1 MASVVIPLGVP
12 GEWELTFS
20 EDFANLD
27 AWYPATWSGFWADN
41 VWVDDGQLHVRAA
54 GELWSNDAILPV
66 GSCLDRASIS
76 PAPAPSPAIMSS
88 GGPRSG
94 RQPGLAGGRRDR
106 YCEGYSPTL
115 TINYHSPSGAHNG
128 PNPGPAGNWS
138 NSFHVYSVVRHPSS
152 LAFYRDGWWV
162 YEFAPTSDSGKPQQV
177 ISLRRARARSSR
189 TMCASGSNGGGHLDL
204 PSHPLTSQTF
214 WKIEKATERT
224 WASRSCSQAWACG
237 SSSPGSRTW

>member
-27 AWYPATWSGFWADN
+27 AWYPATWSGFSADN

-66 GSCLDRASIS
+66 GSCLESRINFPGPGTEPSNNVIGW
-76 PAPAPSPAIMSS
+76 PAFWTSS
-88 GGPRSG
+88 QDWPVDGEIDI
-94 RQPGLAGGRRDR
+94 A
-106 YCEGYSPTL
+106 EGYSSTL
-115 TINYHSPSGAHNG
+115 TINYHSRSGAHNG

-138 NSFHVYSVVRHPSS
+138 NSFHVYSVVRHPGS

-162 YEFAPTSDSGKPQQV
+162 YEFAPTSDSGKSQQV
-177 ISLRRARARSSR
+177 ILSTSGEGTVVADYVRVWKSGRRR
-189 TMCASGSNGGGHLDL
+189 
-204 PSHPLTSQTF
+204 
-214 WKIEKATERT
+214 
-224 WASRSCSQAWACG
+224 
-237 SSSPGSRTW
+237 